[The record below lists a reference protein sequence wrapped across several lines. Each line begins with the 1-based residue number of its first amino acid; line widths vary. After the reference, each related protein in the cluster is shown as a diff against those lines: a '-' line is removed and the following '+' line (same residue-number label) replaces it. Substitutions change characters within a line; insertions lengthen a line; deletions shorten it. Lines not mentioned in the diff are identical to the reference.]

1 MSDADDR
8 FGALEARIA
17 AIEAAIEGLREQRA
31 EGPPPLPAAAQPPP
45 PTGPPVVT
53 DRPQAAT
60 RPALTLDSEVL
71 LKWGG
76 VGLVVL
82 AVGFGVSTAIQRG
95 WIGPLLQLAG
105 ALVLALGLIGLGIR
119 LEPVRRAWTH
129 ALCSG
134 GVASLFVIFASDLF
148 LDQANTDIG
157 FTLTFLSGL
166 VGVGVARFVRSEW
179 VGIVTLLAG
188 VIGWLVIGE
197 GQPPFIES
205 GAVFVAALVV
215 ATAVAIERQWFGL
228 RTVTALVGFGG
239 GLALAIAADT
249 DVEYT
254 AAMVAAGLVAVIL
267 LVVPSLGDEMP
278 PWRQIDFRMPT
289 LLAPWVWVVIASSFI
304 DDFDTEAGLVAFAV
318 AGFVAGY
325 VGVFRDRLLTIHL
338 AALVVGA
345 SVTVTIGVGATLS
358 TEVAW
363 VAVAVQGV
371 GLLVLRRIM
380 PGGWLLAVNA
390 GALLVAAAISVFVSA
405 EYAWR
410 NDAPIGD
417 DIANLAVII
426 AIGVAGWIAGRL
438 EVRAVAGFV
447 VLGLSLLWLGSVFVH
462 LPQGQAIVSLS
473 WAVVG
478 VAILVAG
485 AVRKIP
491 QLGNVGLGVL
501 ALTVGKLLL
510 VDMAEVDALWRAG
523 LFLAVG
529 LSLLR
534 LGFLLPRWTDAT
546 AATTTDP

>member
-1 MSDADDR
+1 MSDADER
-8 FGALEARIA
+8 LKALEARIA

-239 GLALAIAADT
+239 GLALATAADT

>member
-1 MSDADDR
+1 MSDADER
-8 FGALEARIA
+8 LEAFEARIA

-31 EGPPPLPAAAQPPP
+31 AGPPPLPAATQPPP
-45 PTGPPVVT
+45 PTGPPLVT

-105 ALVLALGLIGLGIR
+105 ALVLAFGLIGLGIR

-134 GVASLFVIFASDLF
+134 GVASLFVTFASDLF
-148 LDQANTDIG
+148 LDQANTDIA

-188 VIGWLVIGE
+188 VIGWLVVGE

-215 ATAVAIERQWFGL
+215 ATAVAIEQQWFGL

-254 AAMVAAGLVAVIL
+254 AAMAAAGLVAVIL

>member
-8 FGALEARIA
+8 LEAFEARIA

-325 VGVFRDRLLTIHL
+325 VGVFRDGLLTIHL

>member
-1 MSDADDR
+1 MSDADER
-8 FGALEARIA
+8 LEALEARIA

-325 VGVFRDRLLTIHL
+325 VGVFRDGLLTIHL

>member
-1 MSDADDR
+1 MSDADER
-8 FGALEARIA
+8 LKALEARIA

-205 GAVFVAALVV
+205 GAVFVAALAV
-215 ATAVAIERQWFGL
+215 ATAVAIEQQWFGL

>member
-1 MSDADDR
+1 MSDADER
-8 FGALEARIA
+8 LKALEARIA

-426 AIGVAGWIAGRL
+426 AIGVGGWIAGRL

>member
-1 MSDADDR
+1 MSDADER
-8 FGALEARIA
+8 LEALEARIA

-239 GLALAIAADT
+239 GLALATAADT

-325 VGVFRDRLLTIHL
+325 VGVFRDGLLTIHL

>member
-1 MSDADDR
+1 MSDADER
-8 FGALEARIA
+8 LKALEARIA

-325 VGVFRDRLLTIHL
+325 VGVFRDGLLTIHL

>member
-1 MSDADDR
+1 MSDADER
-8 FGALEARIA
+8 LAGLESRIA
-17 AIEAAIEGLREQRA
+17 AVEVAIEELREQRA
-31 EGPPPLPAAAQPPP
+31 AASPPLPVAAQPPP
-45 PTGPPVVT
+45 PTGSPIVV
-53 DRPQAAT
+53 DRPPAPTRAAL
-60 RPALTLDSEVL
+60 RIDSEVL

-105 ALVLALGLIGLGIR
+105 ALVLAFGLIGLGIR
-119 LEPVRRAWTH
+119 LESTRRAWTH

-148 LDQANTDIG
+148 LDQANTDVA
-157 FTLTFLSGL
+157 FTLTFVSGL
-166 VGVGVARFVRSEW
+166 VGVGVARLVRSEW

-197 GQPPFIES
+197 GQPPFMDS
-205 GAVFVAALVV
+205 GAAFVAALVV
-215 ATAVAIERQWFGL
+215 LTAVAIERQWFGL
-228 RTVTALVGFGG
+228 RAVTALVGLIG
-239 GLALAIAADT
+239 GLALATAADT
-249 DVEYT
+249 DIEYT

-278 PWRQIDFRMPT
+278 PWRQIEFRVPT
-289 LLAPWVWVVIASSFI
+289 LLAPWAWLVIASSFI

-318 AGFVAGY
+318 AGVVVGF
-325 VGVFRDRLLTIHL
+325 VGVFRDRLLAIHL

-417 DIANLAVII
+417 DLANLAII
-426 AIGVAGWIAGRL
+426 VALGVAGWIAGRL

-447 VLGLSLLWLGSVFVH
+447 VLGLSLLWLGSVLVH

-546 AATTTDP
+546 AAATTEP

>member
-1 MSDADDR
+1 MSDADER
-8 FGALEARIA
+8 LKALEARIA

-148 LDQANTDIG
+148 LDQANTDIA

-325 VGVFRDRLLTIHL
+325 VGVFRDGLLTIHL

>member
-1 MSDADDR
+1 MSDADER
-8 FGALEARIA
+8 LKALEARIA

>member
-1 MSDADDR
+1 MSDADER
-8 FGALEARIA
+8 LEALEARIA

-239 GLALAIAADT
+239 GLALATAADT
-249 DVEYT
+249 NVEYT